1 MSRRLFMHPTVINLS
16 MPSFSNQ
23 KIALKKRSLNSPK
36 KGLIVNLACDVQN
49 SIWVCIIRVL
59 FQYSRNTWIILKY
72 LVPKP
77 NSVHIT
83 RSERQFEIYWGGLV
97 QILNW
102 ILELVKP
109 FPVFMRLIKI
119 TLQYNLGKN
128 VGLCK
133 MINEQ
138 NKSHLAEFSF
148 FHFLWYIDFLR
159 CQTSVIDI

>member
-1 MSRRLFMHPTVINLS
+1 MDRFNLFLVVFSFQFYFHRNRTSQKMSRRLFMHPIVINLS
-16 MPSFSNQ
+16 MPSLSNQ
-23 KIALKKRSLNSPK
+23 KIALKKSPNSPK

-72 LVPKP
+72 LVPKT

-83 RSERQFEIYWGGLV
+83 RSERQFKIYWGGPV
-97 QILNW
+97 QIQNW

-119 TLQYNLGKN
+119 TLQYNLGKMQSEAKN
-128 VGLCK
+128 TQK
-133 MINEQ
+133 
-138 NKSHLAEFSF
+138 HAF
-148 FHFLWYIDFLR
+148 
-159 CQTSVIDI
+159 